1 MFASIF
7 TTNGEYLFEN
17 PIYMFNL
24 ILVYYIT
31 SFIFS
36 LPHPTAAMWR
46 FRHSVSLLN
55 TFINA
60 IVDFHLSK
68 IKDIN
73 SVEAAAEIT
82 TSFALHNN

>member
-36 LPHPTAAMWR
+36 LPHPTAAM
-46 FRHSVSLLN
+46 
-55 TFINA
+55 
-60 IVDFHLSK
+60 
-68 IKDIN
+68 
-73 SVEAAAEIT
+73 
-82 TSFALHNN
+82 